1 MQEKCGNRSVLIHHE
16 DELSAGGCIQH
27 PNQANLK
34 FNFKR
39 GIGFFNISVRYSL
52 NVAFMLTRVNEVLTF
67 EFVLGEWCHHFN
79 GTFTAAAFSDS

>member
-1 MQEKCGNRSVLIHHE
+1 MIIIINISFPIDFCPNRSMQEKSGNRSALIHHE

-52 NVAFMLTRVNEVLTF
+52 NVAFM
-67 EFVLGEWCHHFN
+67 
-79 GTFTAAAFSDS
+79 

>member
-1 MQEKCGNRSVLIHHE
+1 MQEKSENRNVLIHHE

-52 NVAFMLTRVNEVLTF
+52 NVAFM
-67 EFVLGEWCHHFN
+67 
-79 GTFTAAAFSDS
+79 